1 MKKIKEIKVGSLLG
15 IVIIFALVTLY
26 GVFLYSYLVQ
36 TFNTI

>member
-26 GVFLYSYLVQ
+26 GVFLYSYLIQ
-36 TFNTI
+36 AFGTI